1 MTSLFDPALKE
12 QLSIAASFL
21 WLNPSYRSKIDKTQQ
36 PLSIDDI
43 KSADLRLHRFAPLLQ
58 KLFPEL
64 QQSHGLIESELQA
77 IPDMQ
82 QAVFPELP
90 GKLMIKADHALPVAG
105 SIKARGGIYEVL
117 CHCEALALKH
127 NILSSIGD
135 NYLKLTDTDARKIFS
150 RYKIAVS
157 STGNLGLSIGIISS
171 VLGFNAT
178 VHMSAEAKEWKKKRL
193 RDRGVN
199 VIEHSNDYSAA
210 VTAGRQQ
217 SEADPLS
224 YFIDDENS
232 SQLFTGYA
240 VAALRLKEQL
250 KAQHV
255 NVDAEHPLFV
265 YLPCGVGGAPGG
277 INFGLK
283 QIFGPYVHCFFAEPI
298 QAPCV
303 LIGLQADSEETLL
316 SVYDIGLTVTTEA
329 DGLAVSKA
337 SAWVCSVI
345 KNILSGV
352 FTVEDN
358 SLFRHLYQLYL
369 HENIAVEPSAAAGFS
384 GPEHIIQ
391 SETGRRYLEQENL
404 LGQLDKATH
413 LVWTTGGL
421 FVPPEEMKKFQHYG
435 QLLIEN
441 NN

>member
-1 MTSLFDPALKE
+1 MTPLFDPALKE
-12 QLSIAASFL
+12 QLSTAASFL
-21 WLNPSYRSKIDKTQQ
+21 WLNPAYRSKMDKTRQ

-77 IPDMQ
+77 IPNMQ
-82 QAVFPELP
+82 HAVFPELP

-117 CHCEALALKH
+117 CHCESLALKH
-127 NILSSIGD
+127 SILSSTED
-135 NYLKLTDTDARKIFS
+135 NYLKLIDTDAREIFS

-171 VLGFNAT
+171 ALGFNAT
-178 VHMSAEAKEWKKKRL
+178 VHMSAEAKDWKKKRL
-193 RDRGVN
+193 RERGVS
-199 VIEHSNDYSAA
+199 VIEHSDDYSAA

-250 KAQHV
+250 KAQQV
-255 NVDAEHPLFV
+255 AVDAEHPLFV

-277 INFGLK
+277 ITFGLK
-283 QIFGPYVHCFFAEPI
+283 QIFGPYVHCFFAEPV

-316 SVYDIGLTVTTEA
+316 SVYDVGLTVTTEA

-369 HENIAVEPSAAAGFS
+369 HENITLEPSAAAGFS

-404 LGQLDKATH
+404 LGHLDKATH
-413 LVWTTGGL
+413 LIWTTGGL
-421 FVPPEEMKKFQHYG
+421 FVPPEEMKKSQHYG
-435 QLLIEN
+435 QQLIEN